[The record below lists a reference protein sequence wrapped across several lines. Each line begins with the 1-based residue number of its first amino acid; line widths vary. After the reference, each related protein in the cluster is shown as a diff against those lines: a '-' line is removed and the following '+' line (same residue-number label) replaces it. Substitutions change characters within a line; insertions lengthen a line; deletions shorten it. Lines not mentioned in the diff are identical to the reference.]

1 MPIASLR
8 ILLLTPPLTQL
19 NTPYPATAYIKG
31 FLGGRGFAVTQADM
45 GLQLVLR
52 LFSVAGLRQV
62 FAEIEAGDFV
72 LSDNAKRMVR
82 LQNRYLATITPVVRF
97 LQNKDLTLAPRI
109 CHGRLLP
116 EASRFDNV
124 ADLETAFGTMGLTD
138 QARHLATLYLED
150 LADLIKETVGPHFG
164 FSRYA
169 EKLALSATSF
179 EPLHQELTAAPS
191 LLDKMLLEELEP
203 LLQRVKPDVVG
214 FTVPFPGNLYGA
226 LRLAKH
232 IKQIS
237 PATVTIMGGGYPNT
251 ELRTIQE
258 PRFFNYIDYLTLDDG
273 EGPWLRL
280 LEYLGEAK
288 DQKERRAEPVEAFLP
303 FRREN
308 NLGTPEV
315 ERLRSAQPADQ
326 EAGHL
331 ENQPD
336 RSLLQRTFLRNET
349 GAIEYV
355 NHPHPDVPHHEVGTP
370 DYSDLPLTEY
380 LSVLEVLNPMHRLW
394 SDGRW
399 NKLTVAHG
407 CYWKRCSFC
416 DVTLDYISRYETA
429 PSTLLVD
436 RIEQIIQ
443 QTGQTGFHFV
453 DEAAPPLALRDLA
466 VELLKRRVAITWWG
480 NIRFEKTFSPDLCR
494 LLAAAGC
501 IAISGGLEVASDR
514 LLALM
519 EKGVTIA
526 QVARV
531 TEGFTQAGI
540 MVHAYLMYGF
550 PTQTAQETVD
560 SLEVVR
566 QLFAAGVV
574 QSGYWHRFSMT
585 AHSPVGKNPAKYQV
599 AAIGPE
605 PAGFAWNDL
614 WHDDPLGTDH
624 EAFGPGLA
632 KSLYNYLHGV
642 ALDEPLGFWFD
653 FKIPKVTTPRHLV
666 QQALQ
671 APEKLDFAKQNQRLF
686 WLGNAPEIRVE
697 AGKKAP
703 RAVLTCYEQAE
714 DFEVKTS
721 AATGHWLHQ
730 LLLQLSHDYDTKML
744 LRDAAATFPAT
755 EGSFE
760 AFLLS
765 PAWRLLREKGLLLL

>member
-1 MPIASLR
+1 MSSASPR

-31 FLGGRGFAVTQADM
+31 FLGGRGFDVTQADM

-52 LFSVAGLRQV
+52 LFSAAGLRRV
-62 FAEIEAGDFV
+62 FQGIEAGSFA
-72 LSDNAKRMVR
+72 LSDNAKRMLR

-109 CHGRLLP
+109 CHGRFLP

-150 LADLIKETVGPHFG
+150 LADLIKETVGPQFG

-179 EPLHQELTAAPS
+179 EPLHEALQAAPN
-191 LLDKMLLEELEP
+191 LLDQMLLEELEP
-203 LLQRVKPDVVG
+203 LLQRAKPDLVG

-226 LRLAKH
+226 LRLAKR
-232 IKQIS
+232 IKEIS
-237 PATVTIMGGGYPNT
+237 PATVTVMGGGYPNT
-251 ELRTIQE
+251 ELRGIKE
-258 PRFFNYIDYLTLDDG
+258 PRFFDYIDYLTLDDG

-280 LEYLGEAK
+280 LEYL
-288 DQKERRAEPVEAFLP
+288 
-303 FRREN
+303 
-308 NLGTPEV
+308 TCHPEQNAQDD
-315 ERLRSAQPADQ
+315 RL
-326 EAGHL
+326 
-331 ENQPD
+331 
-336 RSLLQRTFLRNET
+336 LLQRTFLRDEA
-349 GAIEYV
+349 GEIQYI
-355 NHPHPDVPHHEVGTP
+355 NHPHPDIPHPEVGTP

-429 PSTLLVD
+429 PSALLVD
-436 RIEQIIQ
+436 RIEQIIA

-494 LLAAAGC
+494 LLAASGC

-531 TEGFTQAGI
+531 TDGFTQAGI

-605 PAGFAWNDL
+605 PGGFAWNDL
-614 WHDDPLGTDH
+614 WHDDPRGTDH

-642 ALDEPLGFWFD
+642 ALDEPLSRWFD
-653 FKIPKVTTPRHLV
+653 FKTPKPTTPRQLV

-671 APEKLDFAKQNQRLF
+671 APEKPDFAKQNLRLF
-686 WLGNAPEIRVE
+686 WLGNAPEIRIE

-714 DFEVKTS
+714 DFEVKTTE
-721 AATGHWLHQ
+721 ATGHWLHQ
-730 LLLQLSHDYDTKML
+730 LLTQLSQDFDTKVL
-744 LRDAAATFPAT
+744 LKDAAASFPQS

-760 AFLLS
+760 AFLQS
-765 PAWRLLREKGLLLL
+765 PAWQVLREKSLLVL